1 MDLNATF
8 TALNAGLPE
17 DIERLAAAG
26 FCDEAVALIDARLA
40 EDWRAT
46 QNRPAYQGLSEE
58 GLTVAQNPVEQAP
71 DVQRAALIAH
81 REILRHLPAAY
92 PLSEAEAIARVQA
105 LIPDF
110 TAEEFRA
117 MVADN
122 QIDWRFING
131 KKQYGGRFLSNLLD
145 TDAAFA
151 ARAGRPISGATNAL
165 RDRAIGIMQQ
175 KGEMT
180 ARITLKA
187 EIWPEDE
194 AFAAAMARAK
204 AAGKN
209 TVTAKVWLP
218 LPADCPSQSEIE
230 LLGFSQPPTCI
241 APVDAAQRTVYWEV
255 ELTENRRFTAEYRY
269 LQCARY
275 HDPLTGA
282 AQAQLP
288 PECADYLGEQA
299 PHIVFT
305 PYLKALVA
313 QLTDGVAEPARKAK
327 RIYDF
332 ITCNVHYRYQPP
344 YFVLQHI
351 ADNCV
356 RSRRGDCGIMALA
369 FITMCRI
376 AGIPA
381 RWESGLA
388 VQPDHAG
395 CHDWARFYIA
405 PLGWLYA
412 DCSYGSSAA
421 RNGAEQRRC
430 HYFGNLDPYR
440 MVANHAFQ
448 AQLTPPKH
456 TWRADPY
463 DNQSGEIELEGVGL
477 YGCDFDVKRTVEEFK
492 EL

>member
-1 MDLNATF
+1 MDLNKTF
-8 TALNAGLPE
+8 TALNAGLPD
-17 DIERLAAAG
+17 DIGRLAAAG
-26 FCDEAVALIDARLA
+26 FCDEAIALIDARLA
-40 EDWRAT
+40 EDWQFT

-58 GLTVAQNPVEQAP
+58 GRTVAQNPVGKAP
-71 DVQRAALIAH
+71 DAQAAALIAH
-81 REILRHLPAAY
+81 REILRHLPRSY
-92 PLSEAEAIARVQA
+92 PLSEGEAVALVQQ

-117 MVADN
+117 MVAEN
-122 QIDWRFING
+122 KIDWRFING
-131 KKQYGGRFLSNLLD
+131 KKQFGARFLSNLLD
-145 TDAAFA
+145 TDYAFA
-151 ARAGRPISGATNAL
+151 ARAGRPLSEATNAL
-165 RDRAIGIMQQ
+165 RDRAIAIM
-175 KGEMT
+175 KENGEMA
-180 ARITLKA
+180 ARITLKL
-187 EIWPEDE
+187 EIWPEPE
-194 AFAAAMARAK
+194 AFAAAMAQAK
-204 AAGKN
+204 AAGKS

-218 LPADCPSQSEIE
+218 LPADCPTQSEIE
-230 LLGFSQPPTCI
+230 LLEFSRTPTLV
-241 APVDAAQRTVYWEV
+241 APADAAQRTVYWEA
-255 ELTENRRFTAEYRY
+255 ELAENETFSARFRY
-269 LQCARY
+269 VQRAKH
-275 HDPLTGA
+275 HDPLA
-282 AQAQLP
+282 CPPSEEQLQ
-288 PECADYLGEQA
+288 DFLGEEA

-305 PYLKALVA
+305 PYLKALTA
-313 QLTDGVAEPARKAK
+313 QLTNGITDPAQKAK
-327 RIYDF
+327 KIYDF

-344 YFVLQHI
+344 YFVLQEI

-405 PLGWLYA
+405 PMGWMYA

-440 MVANHAFQ
+440 MVANNEFQ

-456 TWRADPY
+456 SWRADPY

-477 YGCDFDVKRTVEEFK
+477 YSYDFDVKRTVEAFE